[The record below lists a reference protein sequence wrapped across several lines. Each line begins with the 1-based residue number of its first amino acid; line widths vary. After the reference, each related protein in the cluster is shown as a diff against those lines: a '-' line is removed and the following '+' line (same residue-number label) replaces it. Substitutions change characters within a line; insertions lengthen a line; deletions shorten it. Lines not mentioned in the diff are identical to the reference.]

1 MRGRDH
7 HHDTR
12 FRELQLS
19 DAMHHSDATGVG
31 DAAAGL
37 GDDLA
42 HLFHRDVTICLV
54 GEGGDTT
61 ATFGMIA
68 HDPRKHDDR
77 SELRGKCPF
86 IELTDVQR
94 GLAELDPVGLHC
106 VSAYLRTLIALGCVA
121 DDEAANPF
129 NNPLFAQFQRAM
141 SAQGPLQWD
150 VARQTALMAA
160 TQGMAEHNVDPTR
173 RIAVENLARIV
184 SMRVSE
190 VMGRE
195 TVDPSQIEVA
205 NRATWVQQTLDA
217 WKPYFNALATAISAT
232 SGDQPSADDADDP
245 MLSMLGNVS
254 KIIAPSMLG
263 MSVGNLVGRLAV
275 LTFGQYDLPL
285 PREPHGRFVIVV
297 GNVDAFADEW
307 SIPRDDMAI
316 YALTHELVS
325 HTMFATPHVR
335 AALSKLIAEFAGG
348 FRTDPGSISEGLTRI
363 DVSSGD
369 PMKMLDSLL
378 SDPTVL
384 LGASRSATQDRMA
397 PVLDAAIAAIVGFV
411 DHHVDAVTARILGD
425 AGRIAEAVRR
435 RRVAQSGDRVF
446 VERLLGVDLTTD
458 RVALGQR
465 FVQGVVERAGTAGLA
480 QLIEREGSLPTAAEV
495 AAPGLW
501 LARLETIG

>member
-1 MRGRDH
+1 M
-7 HHDTR
+7 
-12 FRELQLS
+12 
-19 DAMHHSDATGVG
+19 
-31 DAAAGL
+31 
-37 GDDLA
+37 
-42 HLFHRDVTICLV
+42 
-54 GEGGDTT
+54 
-61 ATFGMIA
+61 
-68 HDPRKHDDR
+68 
-77 SELRGKCPF
+77 
-86 IELTDVQR
+86 
-94 GLAELDPVGLHC
+94 
-106 VSAYLRTLIALGCVA
+106 A

-160 TQGMAEHNVDPTR
+160 TQGVAEHNVDPTR

-195 TVDPSQIEVA
+195 TVDPSQLEVA

-254 KIIAPSMLG
+254 KMIAPSMLG

-275 LTFGQYDLPL
+275 QTFGQYDLPL
-285 PREPHGRFVIVV
+285 PREPHGHFVIVV

-335 AALSKLIAEFAGG
+335 AALSNLIAEFAGG

-465 FVQGVVERAGTAGLA
+465 FVQGVVERAGAAGLA
-480 QLIEREGSLPTAAEV
+480 QLMEREGSLPTAAEV

-501 LARLETIG
+501 LARLETTS